1 MTKELT
7 EIEIKT
13 CDGCKWGQ
21 EITDIIYKLV
31 DESMA
36 SYPTVFHVC
45 INPQSSPE
53 SHLSALQGKECAFY
67 RQLQGLGNEMAF
79 PVKRGTIK

>member
-21 EITDIIYKLV
+21 EITDTVYKEDNEAITAIPV
-31 DESMA
+31 
-36 SYPTVFHVC
+36 VFHVC
-45 INPQSSPE
+45 VNPQSSPE
-53 SHLSALQGKECAFY
+53 SHISALQGKECPFY
-67 RQLQGLGNEMAF
+67 RHLQGLGNEMAF
-79 PVKRGTIK
+79 PVKRGTIQ